1 VLSSN
6 QDNSLCKPITLK
18 SKQMKDLTFSPPRDA
33 VDVILGQWR
42 RERPDLDVSPMG
54 PIGRIKRCA
63 VLLEARLEA
72 EFAKFGLSMWEFDML
87 ATLRRSGAPYCL
99 SPTELFSMLM
109 VSSGTMTHRLKRLE
123 TRGWVERVPNDQD
136 ARSTLVRLTD
146 DGLALIERVVE
157 AHVVNEHA
165 LLSALSADALHEL
178 DLQLVDLLR
187 ALESPK
193 DGAEAKLAA

>member
-1 VLSSN
+1 
-6 QDNSLCKPITLK
+6 
-18 SKQMKDLTFSPPRDA
+18 MKDLTFSPPRDA

-109 VSSGTMTHRLKRLE
+109 VTSGTMTHRLKRLE
-123 TRGWVERVPNDQD
+123 TRGWGERVPNDQD

-146 DGLALIERVVE
+146 EGLALIERVVE
-157 AHVVNEHA
+157 AHVDNEHA